1 MPFRG
6 FPVILATQNRAIFLA
21 LRGNTSAPFLI
32 QSDAKL
38 RTVMPMSYKRFFA
51 VASLAICGFGSTS
64 IAHDLKIP
72 LPKRGHL
79 TPVQRLNREG
89 VEAVR
94 KHEYD
99 KAKSLF
105 YKAYLF
111 DPDDPF
117 TLNNLGYIS
126 EVEGQVDRAQRYY
139 TLAEQMATDAVVDE
153 ASVHQVEG
161 KLLRD
166 AINSAGNASMQVNQ
180 ANVEAIRLLAKGR
193 GSEADILLQRTLA
206 IDPQNAFTLNN
217 LGVAK
222 ETEGDLE
229 TALTYYERAAA
240 ANHGGTVA
248 VTLSNSWRG
257 KPSTELAADSATRLR
272 QKLAGHETVQSRA
285 SRLNLEAVSA
295 VNRNDWA
302 DAEKYFRQAYALD
315 PNSAFSLNNVGF
327 LAEMQGDSETAEYFY
342 EKARDAD
349 GARAKVA
356 VATSRTAEGQKLS
369 DVAQDSDQKVDDK
382 ISALHAQKM
391 RQGGPIEFYH
401 RPGSVPNQ
409 TEPPAPQSE
418 PPAPATPQ
426 VAPGS
431 QVPQGRDPVNSPPTP
446 PNQYNPNPR

>member
-1 MPFRG
+1 MPMPYKRF
-6 FPVILATQNRAIFLA
+6 VAVVFLA
-21 LRGNTSAPFLI
+21 L
-32 QSDAKL
+32 
-38 RTVMPMSYKRFFA
+38 
-51 VASLAICGFGSTS
+51 CGLGSIS
-64 IAHDLKIP
+64 SAHDLKVP

-99 KAKSLF
+99 KAKTLF

-126 EVEGQVDRAQRYY
+126 ELEGQVDRAQRYY
-139 TLAEQMATDAVVDE
+139 ALAEQMATDAVVDE
-153 ASVHQVEG
+153 ASVRQVEG
-161 KLLRD
+161 KPLRD
-166 AINSAGNASMQVNQ
+166 AVNAAGNTSMQVNQ

-193 GSEADILLQRTLA
+193 GSEADILLERTLA

-229 TALTYYERAAA
+229 GALTYYERAAT
-240 ANHGGTVA
+240 ANHGGTVT

-257 KPSTELAADSATRLR
+257 KPATELAADSAKHLR
-272 QKLAGHETVQSRA
+272 QKLASHETVEARA

-302 DAEKYFRQAYALD
+302 EAEKCFRQAYALD

-327 LAEMQGDSETAEYFY
+327 LAEMQGDSETAEFFY

-356 VATSRTAEGQKLS
+356 VATNRNAEGQKLS
-369 DVAQDSDQKVDDK
+369 DVAEDSNQKVDDK
-382 ISALHAQKM
+382 ISELHERKM
-391 RQGGPIEFYH
+391 KQSGPIEFYR

-418 PPAPATPQ
+418 PPASTAPQ
-426 VAPGS
+426 ASPGS
-431 QVPQGRDPVNSPPTP
+431 QVPQNPNDETSPPTP
-446 PNQYNPNPR
+446 PNQDNQSPQ